1 MIDLAVLIVAY
12 NSAAE
17 LPKLLESIPA
27 AAGTLSW
34 HVVVVDNSADT
45 DLAETCGRPER
56 VNFVDAGS
64 NLGYSGGL
72 NLGLQLVSPS
82 RFIVFLNPDL
92 TLQAHALERLVEA
105 CTGAGIGTDTEAG
118 IEADAGA
125 AASVP
130 LVLDASGRPQPS
142 LRREPTTL
150 RSLGEALCGDHWPGR
165 PHWLAEMV
173 RSPED
178 YARARPVEW
187 ATGAALLVRTN
198 VVTRIG
204 PWDSTRFFLYSE
216 ETDYARRIRDRGY
229 TIAFAPTAVV
239 HHRGAASGSGPAL
252 DALLAVNKVRYFR
265 KWHGLPASALF
276 FAVAVVHNLIR
287 LRRPESRLTLKA
299 LFSAPARA
307 ALPGGGA

>member
-1 MIDLAVLIVAY
+1 MIDLAIVVVAY
-12 NSAAE
+12 NSAAD
-17 LPKLLESIPA
+17 LPQLLASIPA
-27 AAGTLSW
+27 AAGALSW
-34 HVVVVDNSADT
+34 HVVVVDNSAAT
-45 DLAETCGRPER
+45 STSLAETCGRPER
-56 VNFVDAGS
+56 VSFVDAGS

-82 RFIVFLNPDL
+82 RFTVFLNPDL
-92 TLQAHALERLVEA
+92 TLQAHALEHLVEA
-105 CTGAGIGTDTEAG
+105 CVGTEA
-118 IEADAGA
+118 DVGA

-130 LVLDASGRPQPS
+130 LVLDAHGRPQPS

-198 VVTRIG
+198 VVTLIG
-204 PWDSTRFFLYSE
+204 PWDSARFFLYSE

-239 HHRGAASGSGPAL
+239 RHRGAASGSGPAL

-265 KWHGLPASALF
+265 KWHGRPASALF
-276 FAVAVVHNLIR
+276 FGVAVVHSLIR
-287 LRRPESRLTLKA
+287 LRRPESRLTLRA